1 MSSFAASSAL
11 APAKAVSNG
20 ALKTAVARLVCKSVS
35 RIYEAGGSVL
45 VRFGCIRSVLEAE
58 FASDFSS
65 KKEMIMDIIYAT
77 ITQGE
82 FAVDTGKFTCHDLT
96 LDFNDDDAI
105 YKKENMPSTVQDD
118 DELVYAFGEYEITLD
133 HDEASTDKKTKTP
146 SAAQDPDD
154 AEFVY
159 AFGKFPKPAL
169 APAIISNNILE
180 AAVVRL
186 VRVAVNGRE
195 KLSTRSVQRTL
206 EADFACNLSDRK
218 RLVLLYIEAALKK
231 ELLRAEPI
239 KTEINNHKRSKL
251 F

>member
-11 APAKAVSNG
+11 APAEAVSNE
-20 ALKTAVARLVCKSVS
+20 ALKTAVARLVCNSVS

-65 KKEMIMDIIYAT
+65 KKDTIMNIIYAT

-82 FAVDTGKFTCHDLT
+82 FAVDTGKFTCKNLT
-96 LDFNDDDAI
+96 LNCDDDAI
-105 YKKENMPSTVQDD
+105 DKKDNMPSTVQDD

-159 AFGKFPKPAL
+159 AFGKFPKPAS
-169 APAIISNNILE
+169 APAIISNNTLE

-186 VRVAVNGRE
+186 VRVAVSGRDE
-195 KLSTRSVQRTL
+195 LSTRSVQRTL
-206 EADFACNLSDRK
+206 EAEFACNLSDRK

-231 ELLRAEPI
+231 ELLRAEPV
-239 KTEINNHKRSKL
+239 KTEINNNKRSK
-251 F
+251 FF